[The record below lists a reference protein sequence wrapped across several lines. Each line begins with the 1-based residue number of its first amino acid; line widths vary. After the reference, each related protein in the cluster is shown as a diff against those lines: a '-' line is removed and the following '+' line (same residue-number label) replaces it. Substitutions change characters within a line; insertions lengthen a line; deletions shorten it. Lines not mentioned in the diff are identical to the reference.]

1 MTKRFLFSTVVF
13 LYGFGSFAQGDEAL
27 LWKIEHPKKQGPV
40 SYLVGTIHMADERND
55 AWISLLEPLLFSA
68 KTMAGE
74 VDLRDM
80 AKAQTSMSKMMFL
93 ENGKLKDLYGPE
105 DYADIKRLLDAQY
118 GSIAPFF
125 ENLKPIF
132 TALMPAAEMMNRG
145 EEGLVLDQRLQTL
158 ALEKGIT
165 VAGLEKA
172 DVTLNRLAQ
181 IDLKEQAA
189 FLLHSLRKEKKEE
202 EFTTE
207 MLDYYF
213 NDDTYALAAM
223 SSEFSEFPALEKML
237 LQDRNVL
244 FANNLLKL
252 MKKGTVFCAVGAL
265 HLSGPKGMVQLLKDK
280 GYRISPV
287 KRAELLQTKR
297 TSAE

>member
-1 MTKRFLFSTVVF
+1 MTKRFLFSTAVF
-13 LYGFGSFAQGDEAL
+13 LFTFGSFAQGDDAL

-40 SYLVGTIHMADERND
+40 SYLVGTIHMADSRND
-55 AWISLLEPLLFSA
+55 AWVDLLKPLVLSA

-80 AKAQTSMSKMMFL
+80 AKAQTSLRKIMFL
-93 ENGKLKDLYGPE
+93 ESGKLKDFYGPE
-105 DYADIKRLLDAQY
+105 DYADVKRLLEAEF
-118 GSIAPFF
+118 GLMAPFF

-132 TALMPAAEMMNRG
+132 TALTPAAEMMNSGG
-145 EEGLVLDQRLQTL
+145 EGFVLDQRLQTL

-172 DVTLNRLAQ
+172 EVTLKRLAN

-189 FLLHSLRKEKKEE
+189 FLLFSLRKEKKEE
-202 EFTTE
+202 DITAE

-213 NDDTYALAAM
+213 NDDMPSLARTA
-223 SSEFSEFPALEKML
+223 SEFSEFPALEKML
-237 LQDRNVL
+237 LEDRNLL
-244 FANNLLKL
+244 FANNLVKL

-265 HLSGPKGMVQLLKDK
+265 HLSGPKGMVQLLREK
-280 GYRISPV
+280 GYQVSPV
-287 KRAELLQTKR
+287 RKSELLVP
-297 TSAE
+297 SN